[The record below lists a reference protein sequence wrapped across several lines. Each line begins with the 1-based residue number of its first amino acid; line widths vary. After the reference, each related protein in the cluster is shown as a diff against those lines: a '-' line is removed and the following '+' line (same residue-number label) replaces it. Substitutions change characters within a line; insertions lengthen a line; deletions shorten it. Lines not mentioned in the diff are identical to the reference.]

1 MLFAIFCTD
10 KPDSSPIRATAR
22 PAHLDYVRA
31 FSAKVLMAGPTQ
43 TDDGES
49 MNGSL
54 LVMEFPD
61 LAAAKAFSENDPY
74 SQAGLFE
81 SVTVRPWKKVFPES
95 S

>member
-10 KPDSSPIRATAR
+10 KPDSSAIRATAR

-31 FSAKVLMAGPTQ
+31 FSDKVLVAGPTQ

-95 S
+95 P